1 MANPPTLQ
9 FQTFADAERARKD
22 SAAGHAKARIEAGH
36 DPFFGVTLFPRIAA
50 QHGQAGYR
58 RIITREQGCALETL
72 GHAVDYLRDSYI
84 NDGPDDEIL
93 DSSSPSM
100 EAVRI
105 LVERRRELL
114 FSLPLVEPLRRRIA
128 RRLFHRQ
135 RAESLSVLPFSSSGR

>member
-1 MANPPTLQ
+1 MANPPTLR
-9 FQTFADAERARKD
+9 FQTFADAERARKG
-22 SAAGHAKARIEAGH
+22 SAAGHAKTRLDAGR
-36 DPFFGVTLFPRIAA
+36 DPFFGVTPFPKIAA
-50 QHGQAGYR
+50 HLGQAGYR

-84 NDGPDDEIL
+84 NEGPDEEVL

-114 FSLPLVEPLRRRIA
+114 FSLPLIEPLRRRIA
-128 RRLFHRQ
+128 KRLFHRQ